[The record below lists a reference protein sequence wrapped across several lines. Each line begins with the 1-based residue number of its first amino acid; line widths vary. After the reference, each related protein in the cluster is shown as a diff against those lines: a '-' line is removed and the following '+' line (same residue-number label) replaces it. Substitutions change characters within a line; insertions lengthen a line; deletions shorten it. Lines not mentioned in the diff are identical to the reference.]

1 MLSSIDDKFTERMMN
16 KGMNTPNVFKESG
29 EDFLK
34 ENTVEFQGP
43 KSGIA

>member
-1 MLSSIDDKFTERMMN
+1 MLSSIVDKFRECLMN
-16 KGMNTPNVFKESG
+16 MGLNATNVFKEPG
-29 EDFLK
+29 EDRCK